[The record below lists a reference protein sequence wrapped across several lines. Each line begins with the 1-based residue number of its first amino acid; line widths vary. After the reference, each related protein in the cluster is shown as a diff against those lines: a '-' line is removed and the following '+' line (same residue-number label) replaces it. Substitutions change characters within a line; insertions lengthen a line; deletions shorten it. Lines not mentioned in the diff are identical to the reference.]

1 MKIYKET
8 YVVQS
13 NNSESFQVR
22 LNTAINNFQSEK
34 YEVDVL
40 YSFSD
45 KIYSAI
51 ILAYKEE

>member
-13 NNSESFQVR
+13 NNSESFQDH